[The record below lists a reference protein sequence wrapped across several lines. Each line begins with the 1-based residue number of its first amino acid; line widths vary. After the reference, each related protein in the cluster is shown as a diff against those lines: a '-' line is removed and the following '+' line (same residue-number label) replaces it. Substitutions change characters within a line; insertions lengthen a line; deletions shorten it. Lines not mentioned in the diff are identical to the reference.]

1 MSEAAKELP
10 TSSLTSTAIT
20 QTLTPLPDL
29 DTITTS
35 FHLVTSG
42 QAEDASQIKEAI
54 GLGLEKGLQILGDV
68 LAIGEGSTEADVR
81 GIVGEREAAVE
92 AYLGLDEMRRRLDT
106 WELLQPTPVI
116 SHKLD
121 KDAELEVEEGEKE
134 KEGPG
139 EDLELDDPWGAD
151 EGEETILDDPW
162 AEQSPEVPSKKI
174 SEADDEEE
182 ASEQE
187 LESLPLSLFQ
197 FLTQPLP
204 LSALELASAVALGAL
219 KTICQRHWQELY
231 PYRLSIV
238 EAVPGWVQPSE
249 LLEED
254 LLPKLGA
261 DDVETWLPPLKIDE
275 ALPPPPTFVRSLY
288 IPQSLTATPISL
300 PSHPT
305 PLSSEDL
312 ADWYTS
318 HTLSLDSLGLL
329 DIQLA
334 WVQHGASLGVPTL
347 DSLGEDLSL
356 LSRLV
361 YDGNLSPEQHARWSL
376 GSWRSAREDDIVN
389 AYLSGSTPESI
400 ASDIRSLLMPY
411 LYVLESRAERAGKPS
426 SNLVE
431 DYLNSAILSLPLH
444 LALPVFEASK
454 ATLSASERIIKND
467 LEVARLALACL
478 YGSQERGSVV
488 WSIMSRIF
496 ECLPVWELTGADAAD
511 EELTSTTID
520 SISAFVRPSASATEP
535 PTKKDLLIFFHPL
548 PFASLS
554 RALDILD
561 VQLESGEI
569 LARWGVEQR
578 LGELL
583 GVTGDKKEQTEL
595 AHKLVRQGGSSLA
608 GAREEGWR
616 RLWDDMQRLASGEG
630 LLKGALGTLT
640 LQERGRIY
648 LGGLL
653 SSGNFDITRKM
664 VKKLQGD
671 GAVDPATI
679 ERVVLETSREF
690 YTSAKSGNLHLG
702 DMKLAYDCLM
712 VATPS
717 KSITSEREYI
727 EATSRLSSFSS
738 FNLTPSQIRATPEPL
753 TLISAVL
760 DGSSSDAYRHPDLML
775 DLASKL
781 GCRSQVEK
789 GLVWGMVGRS
799 AVENEDWD
807 TGKGAV
813 ENMAAVAKE
822 RVKKTKGKGTVA
834 ESKNLAAADP
844 DAKLIAE
851 TYTLAHLIA
860 SRPNF
865 SDIRTKREFLSI
877 ALELCPSSVIP
888 SILETF
894 RQVESGQAKLDQ
906 AAKRR
911 RLEGIEAP
919 KLPSESSALGVS
931 EEERV
936 LGSRT
941 AARAAKLAL
950 DIGGRLTNRQLQS
963 PSLLSAAT
971 LGSQFGS
978 NSMLR
983 SSSRDSRVESDG
995 GSDAG
1000 YSVGTPGS
1008 TGTRELFDH
1017 LGREE
1022 AERVRKGAR
1031 RALVRG
1037 VGWLLGAD
1045 ENEISGAD
1053 EE

>member
-1 MSEAAKELP
+1 MSEAAQELS
-10 TSSLTSTAIT
+10 TTSLTSTAIT
-20 QTLTPLPDL
+20 QTLAPLPDL

-42 QAEDASQIKEAI
+42 QAGDASQIKEAI
-54 GLGLEKGLQILGDV
+54 GLGLEKGLQVLGDV
-68 LAIGEGSTEADVR
+68 LAVAEGAAEEDIR
-81 GIVGEREAAVE
+81 GMVGEREAAVE

-106 WELLQPTPVI
+106 WELLQPPPVASPI
-116 SHKLD
+116 NEKNV
-121 KDAELEVEEGEKE
+121 ELEEGNKE
-134 KEGPG
+134 KEA
-139 EDLELDDPWGAD
+139 EEEIELDDPWGED
-151 EGEETILDDPW
+151 EGEERTTILDDPW
-162 AEQSPEVPSKKI
+162 AEQSPEISTKEV
-174 SEADDEEE
+174 SEADEEE
-182 ASEQE
+182 ESEHSE
-187 LESLPLSLFQ
+187 IESLPLGLFQ

-219 KTICQRHWQELY
+219 QMICQRHWQELY
-231 PYRLSIV
+231 PYRFSIL

-249 LLEED
+249 LLEAD

-261 DDVETWLPPLKIDE
+261 EDVETWVAPLEADE
-275 ALPPPPTFVRSLY
+275 ALPPPPAIIKSLY
-288 IPQSLTATPISL
+288 IPLSLSATPVSL
-300 PSHPT
+300 PSRPT
-305 PLSSEDL
+305 PMSSEDL
-312 ADWYTS
+312 AGWYTS

-334 WVQHGASLGVPTL
+334 WVQHGASLGVPSL

-361 YDGNLSPEQHARWSL
+361 YDGNLTPEQHARWNL
-376 GSWRSAREDDIVN
+376 ASWRSAQEDDVVN
-389 AYLSGSTPESI
+389 AYLSESVPESI
-400 ASDIRSLLMPY
+400 AGDIRSLLMPY

-426 SNLVE
+426 SKLVE

-454 ATLSASERIIKND
+454 ATIPSAERIIKND

-488 WSIMSRIF
+488 WGSMSSIF

-583 GVTGDKKEQTEL
+583 GVTGDKKEQTDL
-595 AHKLVRQGGSSLA
+595 ANKLVRQGGSSLA

-664 VKKLQGD
+664 IKRLQGD
-671 GAVDPATI
+671 GAVDAVTI
-679 ERVVLETSREF
+679 EKVVLETSREI
-690 YTSAKSGNLHLG
+690 YISAKSGNLHSG
-702 DMKLAYDCLM
+702 NMKLAYDCLL
-712 VATPS
+712 VAPS
-717 KSITSEREYI
+717 SKAITSEREYI

-738 FNLTPSQIRATPEPL
+738 FNLTPSQIRATTEPL

-760 DGSSSDAYRHPDLML
+760 CGSSSDAYRFPDLML

-781 GCRSQVEK
+781 GCQSQVEK

-813 ENMAAVAKE
+813 ESMATVAKK
-822 RVKKTKGKGTVA
+822 RVIKTKGKG
-834 ESKNLAAADP
+834 KAAGKDLSTADP

-860 SRPNF
+860 SRPDF
-865 SDIRTKREFLSI
+865 SDMPTKREFISI
-877 ALELCPSSVIP
+877 ALELCPSEAIP

-894 RQVESGQAKLDQ
+894 RKVESGQAKLDQ

-919 KLPSESSALGVS
+919 KLPSEASALGVS

-941 AARAAKLAL
+941 AAKAAKLAL
-950 DIGGRLTNRQLQS
+950 DIGGRLTNRQLPS

-971 LGSQFGS
+971 LSSPFGS
-978 NSMLR
+978 NALLR